1 MTDRRLHPANDQVAA
16 SELEGTVESLRFVDG
31 DGHRIAPPVAD
42 LLATPGGKRDRQL
55 LHGQRVRVLEIHDGF
70 AFLQSGRD
78 GYVGYCRANALTEDA
93 AATHHVV
100 APATHLYSAP
110 DLKSPET
117 GWLSHGSQL
126 TITGTSGDWS
136 ETDLGRFVFSAH
148 LSPHNAAPVD
158 PVKTARL
165 YLGTPYL
172 WGGNSRDGIDC
183 SGLVQ
188 AALLSA
194 GVACPGDSD
203 LQQEVLGRFLPEGTP
218 AQRGDLF
225 FWKGHVAMAADAET
239 LIHANAHHM
248 AVALEPLDT
257 ALTRIAAR
265 EFGALLAHKRLD

>member
-1 MTDRRLHPANDQVAA
+1 MTDRRLLPANTRVAA
-16 SELEGTVESLRFVDG
+16 TELVGKHEAPRFVDG
-31 DGHRIAPPVAD
+31 EWHRIAPSVVD
-42 LLATPGGKRDRQL
+42 LLTAPDGKRERQL
-55 LHGQRVRVLEIHDGF
+55 LHGQRVRVFDIHESH

-78 GYVGYCRANALTEDA
+78 GYVGYCRADALTVDA
-93 AATHHVV
+93 APTHHVA

-117 GWLSHGSQL
+117 CWLSHGSQL
-126 TITGTSGDWS
+126 TIAGQTGDWS
-136 ETDLGRFVFSAH
+136 ETDSGGFVFTRH
-148 LSPHNAAPVD
+148 LVAQGAAPVD
-158 PVKTARL
+158 PVETARL

-194 GVACPGDSD
+194 GIACPGDSD
-203 LQQEVLGRFLPEGTP
+203 LQQETVGSFLPVGTP

-248 AVALEPLDT
+248 AVALEPLHE

-265 EFGALLAHKRLD
+265 EFGELLAHKRLD